1 MDIEIFINELIKRLS
16 LQNTEGV
23 KQFFRDWIRAER
35 RAAGR
40 PHGFNPLNTTFN
52 LKSDKGMTNF
62 NKNAGYPVKNYS
74 TFENGLTATVN
85 TLKLRYYK
93 NLVNYLKGI
102 KVDNAPEKIAREL
115 RTWGT
120 VNFANK
126 FAPKSPTAKPTMF
139 LPILLVLVLL
149 VGGYFLYNN
158 INPSFIV

>member
-1 MDIEIFINELIKRLS
+1 MDIEIFITELIKRLS

-23 KQFFRDWIRAER
+23 KQFLRDWIKAER

-74 TFENGLTATVN
+74 TFENGLTATAK
-85 TLKLRYYK
+85 TLSLPYYK

-102 KVDNAPEKIAREL
+102 KVENAPEKIAREL

-126 FAPKSPTAKPTMF
+126 FSPKSPTAKPTMF
-139 LPILLVLVLL
+139 LPILLVLILI

>member
-1 MDIEIFINELIKRLS
+1 MDTEIFINELIKRLS

-23 KQFFRDWIRAER
+23 KQFFRDWIKAER

-74 TFENGLTATVN
+74 TFENGLTATVK
-85 TLKLRYYK
+85 TLQLSYYK

-102 KVDNAPEKIAREL
+102 KVENAAEKIAREL

-139 LPILLVLVLL
+139 LPILLVLILI
-149 VGGYFLYNN
+149 VGGYFLYTN
-158 INPSFIV
+158 INPQFIV

>member
-1 MDIEIFINELIKRLS
+1 MDTEIFINELIKRLS

-23 KQFFRDWIRAER
+23 KQFFRDWIKAER

-74 TFENGLTATVN
+74 TFENGLTATVK
-85 TLKLRYYK
+85 TLQLSYYK

-102 KVDNAPEKIAREL
+102 KVENAAEKIAREL

-139 LPILLVLVLL
+139 LPILLVLILI
-149 VGGYFLYNN
+149 VGGYFLYTNM
-158 INPSFIV
+158 NPQFIV

>member
-1 MDIEIFINELIKRLS
+1 MDIEIFITELIKRLS

-23 KQFFRDWIRAER
+23 KQFFRDWIRHER
-35 RAAGR
+35 RATGR

-52 LKSDKGMTNF
+52 LRSDKGMTNF

-74 TFENGLTATVN
+74 TFENGLTATAK
-85 TLKLRYYK
+85 TLSLPYYK

-139 LPILLVLVLL
+139 LPVLLIIVLL

>member
-1 MDIEIFINELIKRLS
+1 MDTELFITELIKRLS
-16 LQNTEGV
+16 LRDTESV
-23 KQFFRDWIRAER
+23 RQFFRDWIKAESRAK
-35 RAAGR
+35 GR

-52 LKSDKGMTNF
+52 LTSDKGMTNF

-74 TFENGLTATVN
+74 TFENGVRATVN

-93 NLVNYLKGI
+93 NLVDYLKGI
-102 KVDNAPEKIAREL
+102 KIDNAAEKIAREL

-139 LPILLVLVLL
+139 LPVLL
-149 VGGYFLYNN
+149 ALILIVGAYFYLNN
-158 INPSFIV
+158 QNPSFIV

>member
-23 KQFFRDWIRAER
+23 KQFFRDWIKAER

-74 TFENGLTATVN
+74 TFENGLTATVK
-85 TLKLRYYK
+85 TLSLPYYK

-102 KVDNAPEKIAREL
+102 KVENAPEKIAREL

-126 FAPKSPTAKPTMF
+126 FTPKSPTAKPKMF
-139 LPILLVLVLL
+139 LPILLVLILI
-149 VGGYFLYNN
+149 VGGYFLYTN
-158 INPSFIV
+158 INPQFIV

>member
-23 KQFFRDWIRAER
+23 KQFFRDWIKAER

-74 TFENGLTATVN
+74 TFENGLTATVK
-85 TLKLRYYK
+85 TLQLSYYK

-102 KVDNAPEKIAREL
+102 KVENAAEKIAREL

-139 LPILLVLVLL
+139 LPILLVLILI
-149 VGGYFLYNN
+149 VGGYFLYTN
-158 INPSFIV
+158 INPQFIV

>member
-1 MDIEIFINELIKRLS
+1 MDIEIFITELIKRLS

-74 TFENGLTATVN
+74 TFENGLTATAR
-85 TLKLRYYK
+85 TLSLPYYK
-93 NLVNYLKGI
+93 NLVNYLKGL
-102 KVDNAPEKIAREL
+102 KVENAPEKIAREL

-126 FAPKSPTAKPTMF
+126 FAPKSPTRKPTMF
-139 LPILLVLVLL
+139 LPILLVLILI

-158 INPSFIV
+158 INPTFIV

>member
-1 MDIEIFINELIKRLS
+1 
-16 LQNTEGV
+16 
-23 KQFFRDWIRAER
+23 
-35 RAAGR
+35 
-40 PHGFNPLNTTFN
+40 
-52 LKSDKGMTNF
+52 MTNF

-74 TFENGLTATVN
+74 TFENGLTATAK
-85 TLKLRYYK
+85 TLSLPYYK

-102 KVDNAPEKIAREL
+102 KVENAAEKIAREL

-139 LPILLVLVLL
+139 LPILLVLILI

-158 INPSFIV
+158 INPTFIV